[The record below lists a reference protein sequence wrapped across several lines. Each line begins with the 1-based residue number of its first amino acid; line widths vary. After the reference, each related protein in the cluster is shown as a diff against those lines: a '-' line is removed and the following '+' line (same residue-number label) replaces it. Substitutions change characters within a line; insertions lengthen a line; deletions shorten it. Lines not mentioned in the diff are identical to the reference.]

1 MPEILFYKLTKP
13 EKALLLCSLA
23 ERYMHDGNRVLVIVD
38 DENQGVTLDRFMWSW
53 NKGAF
58 VPHVYDNG
66 AVECL
71 NEPVVIASHEENSN
85 GAQVLIMGK
94 PCSMSFVGRFEIVV
108 DFAELHND
116 EAANASRKRFS
127 DYRTAGFNPRMCE

>member
-1 MPEILFYKLTKP
+1 MPEAYFYKLTKP
-13 EKALLLCSLA
+13 EKALLLCSIA
-23 ERYMHDGNRVLVIVD
+23 EQYVHVGKRVLVIVD

-53 NKGAF
+53 SKGSF

-66 AVECL
+66 AVDCL
-71 NEPVVIASHEENSN
+71 NEPVVISSHEENSN

-94 PCSMSFVGRFEIVV
+94 PCSLAFVGRFEIVV

-116 EAANASRKRFS
+116 EAASASRKRFA
-127 DYRTAGFNPRMCE
+127 DYRSAGFNPKMCE